1 MGNERSRNH
10 EAWRGIEARLGHRDS
25 RFGKNFVRFLRVGH
39 DLLMH
44 RLEHHLL
51 KLRGLGV
58 WVRECASASYERKDA
73 IAQQAATHSSKDLNM
88 SLFTNVSERFARYQ
102 ETRRTMRELSRLSD
116 RDLQDLGISR
126 TAIPKLARTGKR
138 F

>member
-1 MGNERSRNH
+1 MRPYH
-10 EAWRGIEARLGHRDS
+10 EVLKRT
-25 RFGKNFVRFLRVGH
+25 N
-39 DLLMH
+39 
-44 RLEHHLL
+44 HHLC
-51 KLRGLGV
+51 
-58 WVRECASASYERKDA
+58 CASASYERKDA

-126 TAIPKLARTGKR
+126 TAIPQLARTGKR